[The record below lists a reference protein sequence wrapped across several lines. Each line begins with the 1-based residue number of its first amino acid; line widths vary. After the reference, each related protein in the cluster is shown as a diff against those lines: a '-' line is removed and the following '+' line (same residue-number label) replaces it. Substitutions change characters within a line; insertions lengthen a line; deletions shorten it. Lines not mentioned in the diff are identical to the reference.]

1 MLRCPSFTSR
11 RYAVR
16 RHCALQIPLLF
27 ATLIFFFGTLSA
39 RPAAAQTIVQDDFED
54 GTAQGWISFNGASTP
69 ANSTDVAESGTH
81 SLLTSTNSSGAS
93 SGPSINLG
101 KVLLPGA
108 KYTITGWVR
117 LSPGETAT
125 NANFTILR
133 SDPACSG
140 GTCFDTVGPFQVAV
154 TDSGWAQVGGSYSVS
169 PTATGLTMY
178 AQLVGPTTQQSF
190 YLDNVVITET
200 APPPSG
206 TPIATYTFADGVD
219 GWTPFGSP
227 TLASTVSPLPDPLGN
242 THSLLTSGRTQTF
255 EGPSLNLLGVSG
267 IVAGATYHISAY
279 VMLANADSSNPTV
292 TVTTKRTDC
301 STSDGVFSN
310 LVTSSALSNSAWT
323 LVQGTFNFS
332 NLPGP
337 PTDLT
342 LYFQSSSATD
352 SFYISNV
359 AIGEIA
365 PPPLPVDQQDN
376 TGITSTFEDGNLD
389 GWGSR
394 AGAAVT
400 NTSAEAHD
408 GTNSL
413 LVTGRTAN
421 YDGPVINVSNK
432 MYVGSQY
439 SISVWVKLL
448 PTDGSLHNINMSLQ
462 TTFQGQ
468 TSFPGVN
475 GFPGTQVAA
484 DGQWHQILVPNY
496 TMASPYDPGTAT
508 LYLQTFPTGTQPNPD
523 LVSFYVDDFQLTF
536 LPPPSIQ
543 TDIPSIA
550 RRLQHFFPVG
560 AEIDTSDI
568 SGPHLDLLLKHFD
581 SIVSGNDMKWSSVE
595 NTKGNFTYGNADQEV
610 GTAVCH
616 NLKVRGHNLV
626 WANGSQVPSYA
637 FGDGTNSPA
646 NQAVVTAN
654 IQEHIQNEVQ
664 HFGNKVYV
672 WDVVN
677 EPIDPSQP
685 DCLVHGPFYNVLG
698 KSYLDVALQAARQYA
713 PPGTQLFINDFN
725 TDETP
730 KLACLIKV
738 VKDLK
743 DRGIPIDG
751 VGHEAH
757 VAVNFPTVQAVAN
770 AVRSV
775 HKAFPDLHQ
784 QVTEMDVSVYNAG
797 DNISNFGANGGTVPP
812 AIIAQQGWLY
822 YNYFKAFRSLRG
834 ILDGVTFWGMAD
846 DNTWLSGFPISR
858 LNEPLPFDEHL
869 QAKPAYWGIINAP
882 RQLPG
887 FGLNFH
893 ITKKTGP
900 KNARVWTITAD
911 NPSSGTAYTV
921 QINSFTIQQLRN
933 VFDNRGRNKPCSPVV
948 TSPSTFPV
956 VIGDI
961 AAGGSASTTVKVDFS
976 ACRDEDAPFGV
987 VMPWSQA
994 NGADT
999 GQFVRAESFD
1009 GIDRHDRDHH
1019 DDRDGGHY

>member
-1 MLRCPSFTSR
+1 MSCFVR
-11 RYAVR
+11 AVR
-16 RHCALQIPLLF
+16 AVRNSRMFSFFTTCLLALAYSLVMSAP
-27 ATLIFFFGTLSA
+27 AT
-39 RPAAAQTIVQDDFED
+39 AQVVASYDFED

-69 ANSTDVAESGTH
+69 ANSTDVAQSGTH

-108 KYTITGWVR
+108 KYTLTGWVR

-133 SDPACSG
+133 SDPSCSG

-178 AQLVGPTTQQSF
+178 TQLVGPTTPQSF

-206 TPIATYTFADGVD
+206 TPVATYTFADGVD

-255 EGPSLNLLGVSG
+255 EGPSLNLLNVSG
-267 IVAGATYHISAY
+267 IVAGATYNVSAY

-310 LVTSSALSNSAWT
+310 LVTSSALSSSAWT
-323 LVQGTFNFS
+323 LVQGTFTFS

-342 LYFQSSSATD
+342 LFFQSSSATD

-376 TGITSTFEDGNLD
+376 TGISSTFEDGGTD
-389 GWGSR
+389 GWGGR
-394 AGAAVT
+394 AGATVT
-400 NTSAEAHD
+400 NTTAEAHS
-408 GTNSL
+408 GSNSI

-421 YDGPVINVSNK
+421 FDGAAIGIENK

-462 TTFQGQ
+462 TSFQGQ

-475 GFPGTQVAA
+475 GFPGTQMAA
-484 DGQWHQILVPNY
+484 DGEWHQILVPNY
-496 TMASPYDPGTAT
+496 TMASPYDPGSKPI
-508 LYLQTFPTGTQPNPD
+508 LYLQTFPTGTQANPD

-536 LPPPSIQ
+536 LPPASIQ
-543 TDIPSIA
+543 TDIPSIFQ
-550 RRLQHFFPVG
+550 RLGRFFPVG

-568 SGPHLDLLLKHFD
+568 SGPHLDLLLKHFN

-595 NTKGNFTYGNADQEV
+595 NTKGAFTYGNADQEV

-626 WANGSQVPSYA
+626 WATGGQTPSYA

-672 WDVVN
+672 WDVIN
-677 EPIDPSQP
+677 EPFDPSQP

-698 KSYLDVALQAARQYA
+698 KSYIDIALQAARQYA

-730 KLACLIKV
+730 KLACVIKV
-738 VKDLK
+738 VQDLK
-743 DRGIPIDG
+743 NRGIPIDG
-751 VGHEAH
+751 IGHETH
-757 VAVNFPTVQAVAN
+757 VAVNFPSVQAVAD
-770 AVRSV
+770 AIRSV
-775 HKAFPDLHQ
+775 HKAFPGIHQ
-784 QVTEMDVSVYNAG
+784 QVTEMDISVYNGG
-797 DNISNFGANGGTVPP
+797 DNTSNFGANGGTVPP

-858 LNEPLPFDEHL
+858 LNEPLPFNEQL
-869 QAKPAYWGIINAP
+869 QAKPAYWGIINRP
-882 RQLPG
+882 RELPG

-893 ITKKTGP
+893 ITAKTGP
-900 KNARVWTITAD
+900 KNARVWTITAN
-911 NPSSGTAYTV
+911 NPSAGTAYTV
-921 QINSFTIQQLRN
+921 QINSFTIQQLR
-933 VFDNRGRNKPCSPVV
+933 DNNGRGRGAQPCSPVV
-948 TSPSTFPV
+948 TSPLAFPL

-961 AAGGSASTTVKVDFS
+961 AAGGSASTTIKLDFS
-976 ACRDEDAPFGV
+976 TCHSDAPFGV

-994 NGADT
+994 IGADT
-999 GQFVRAESFD
+999 GQFVQAVSFD
-1009 GIDRHDRDHH
+1009 GFDRDQDGDH
-1019 DDRDGGHY
+1019 DADHDRDGGRY